1 LIIGVS
7 TIKDTR
13 ANVEKFVRRNVQCGI
28 DHLVVLLDAPLPEV
42 EELLEAHPDV
52 SVVRAHGDWWQGHA
66 PTSLNDRQI
75 CNAGLVSRLVGG
87 YPWAEWVFALDGD
100 EVACIDRGV
109 LDRLPP
115 EVRGARLTPL
125 EAVSSLSPEHDPTL
139 FKRLL
144 TDDEL
149 ELLAALG
156 TITEA
161 RNRAYFRGHVA
172 GKPGVRPSRDLAL
185 GVHQAVDTTTGEL
198 LDLAEVPGL
207 TLLHYES
214 YDQREF
220 VRKWRAL
227 LGSGIDVNHRQDRR
241 RLARSVRALLNLGL
255 EEDQRAVWLERLF
268 ERCALDDVDTLSG
281 LGLLVEVDPD
291 AVVRDR
297 QPVPPEPLRQ
307 LQTLLD
313 RAHDVPKQ
321 RFRPKSANPQRTAK
335 SIAKLQRGV

>member
-1 LIIGVS
+1 MIIGVS
-7 TIKDTR
+7 TIKDSR
-13 ANVEKFVRRNVQCGI
+13 ANVEKFVRRNVLCGI

-42 EELLEAHPDV
+42 EQFLDAHPDTTA
-52 SVVRAHGDWWQGHA
+52 VRAHGDWWRGHT

-87 YPWAEWVFALDGD
+87 YDWAEWVFVLDGD
-100 EVACIDRGV
+100 EVARIDRGV
-109 LDRLPP
+109 LDRMPR
-115 EVRGARLTPL
+115 EVRGARLTTQ
-125 EAVSSLSPEHDPTL
+125 EAVSSLHPEHDPTL

-156 TITEA
+156 IISEP

-172 GKPGVRPSRDLAL
+172 GKPGVRPSPDLAL
-185 GVHQAVDTTTGEL
+185 GVHHAVDTTTGEL
-198 LDLAEVPGL
+198 LDLAVDPGL

-227 LGSGIDVNHRQDRR
+227 LSSGIDVNHRQDRR
-241 RLARSVRALLNLGL
+241 RLARSVRALLDLGL
-255 EEDQRAVWLERLF
+255 DEDQRAVWLERLF
-268 ERCALDDVDTLSG
+268 ERCALDDVATLSG

-297 QPVPPEPLRQ
+297 PPTPPEALRQ
-307 LQTLLD
+307 LRTLLD
-313 RAHDVPKQ
+313 RAYDVPKQ
-321 RFRPKSANPQRTAK
+321 RFRPKSPDPRRSAT